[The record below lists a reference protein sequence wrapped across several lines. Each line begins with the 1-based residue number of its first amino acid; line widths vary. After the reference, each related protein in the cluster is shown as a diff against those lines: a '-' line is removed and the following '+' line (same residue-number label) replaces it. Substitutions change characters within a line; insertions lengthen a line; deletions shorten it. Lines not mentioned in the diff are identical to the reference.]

1 MAMQTQILCMNKKT
15 EVKLLLE
22 LDRQKNPYF
31 EAPYK
36 GVEEELLESIEGQKE
51 SQHPSFLVDKTEN
64 RVDNILL
71 A

>member
-51 SQHPSFLVDKTEN
+51 S
-64 RVDNILL
+64 
-71 A
+71 